1 MAGSI
6 AKAYVQVIP
15 SAEGIKGKLSG
26 VFGKEMP
33 SAGQSAGGIFGSN
46 LLGKVK
52 GLIATA
58 GLGKVLAEAI
68 QDGGAMEQ
76 SLGGIETLFKNSA
89 DTVIKNAEKAY
100 ITAGMSANTY
110 METVTSFSA
119 SLLQGLSGNTAKA
132 AKIADMAMTDM
143 SDNANKM
150 GTDMQSIQNAY
161 QGFAKQNYTMLD
173 NLKLGYGGTKTEMK
187 RLLKDAQKLSGVKYD
202 IKNLSD
208 VYSAIHVIQKEMG
221 ITGTTAKEA
230 SSTLQGSFAS
240 MKAAASDLMANLALG
255 RDIGPSLQAL
265 SSTVFTYLG
274 NLLPAIGQI
283 LKGIPDILV
292 EALSMAV
299 RGLNIAGDNAGAI
312 AQEGV
317 AIAIKLAEAVVSAAP
332 YLVESVFSIL
342 AALGQTILTTDWTQL
357 GVDMMTRLKESMDI
371 AAGEI
376 LGTDGNIIESVLG
389 AVRTGLPQVLEAGG
403 TIAMG
408 IADGI
413 AQNGPL
419 VLENGLSLLAELSTI
434 WTDNLPQMLTIGE
447 GVVNTL
453 LDGIISA
460 GPGLFQSAVDLCSN
474 FIVNLL
480 SNLPQILESGK
491 NILLK
496 LVEGIRIVFPQLLSS
511 AGDAIG
517 KLLSGL
523 AQNLPSILAAGFDL
537 ISELIVGIGNAYP
550 DILNAGGELVS
561 KLWDAI
567 KEVDWIQLGKD
578 IINGL
583 IKGLGQMNNA
593 LWEAAKSVAKSAL
606 NSIKK
611 ALGIASP
618 SKVMAAEVGRFIP
631 PGVAVGAKAN
641 TKPLTDAMD
650 YLADMTTDTL
660 KADLDVSHDV
670 IKMTG
675 PAVVPSNNITRRGDT
690 GSGDILDILEEF
702 ISRNVEAQNATIELL
717 RDILG
722 AVLGIHI
729 GDGDVFEAVERYK
742 RKQSVA
748 TGGAGW

>member
-46 LLGKVK
+46 LIGKIK
-52 GLIATA
+52 GVIAAA
-58 GLGKVLAEAI
+58 GIGKMFAEAI
-68 QDGGAMEQ
+68 QAGGAMEQ
-76 SLGGIETLFKNSA
+76 SLGGIETLFKGSA
-89 DTVIKNAEKAY
+89 DAVIKNAEQAY
-100 ITAGMSANTY
+100 KTAGMSANQY

-119 SLLQGLSGNTAKA
+119 SLLQGLSGDTAKA
-132 AKIADMAMTDM
+132 ADIADMAMTDM

-173 NLKLGYGGTKTEMK
+173 NLKLGYGGTKTEME

-202 IKNLSD
+202 ISNLSD
-208 VYSAIHVIQKEMG
+208 VYSAIHVIQEEMG

-240 MKAAASDLMANLALG
+240 MKAAASDLLANLTLG

-265 SSTVFTYLG
+265 SKTVFTYLG
-274 NLLPAIGQI
+274 NLLPAIGKI

-292 EALSMAV
+292 EALNMAV
-299 RGLNIAGDNAGAI
+299 QGLNIVGDNADAI

-317 AIAIKLAEAVVSAAP
+317 AIVIKLAEAILTALP
-332 YLVESVFSIL
+332 YLAESAFSII

-357 GVDMMTRLKESMDI
+357 GADMMARIKESMDL

-389 AVRTGLPQVLEAGG
+389 AIRTGLPQLLEAGG

-408 IADGI
+408 VAEGI
-413 AQNGPL
+413 ALNAPL
-419 VLENGLSLLAELSTI
+419 VLENGLSLLSELSTI
-434 WTDNLPQMLTIGE
+434 LTDSLPQLLTIGE

-453 LDGIISA
+453 LDGIVSA

-496 LVEGIRIVFPQLLSS
+496 LIEGIRIVFPQLLSS
-511 AGDAIG
+511 AGDAVG
-517 KLLSGL
+517 KLLSGI
-523 AQNLPSILAAGFDL
+523 ASNLPDILAAGFSL
-537 ISELIVGIGNAYP
+537 ISELILGIGEAAP
-550 DILNAGGELVS
+550 DIFNAIGELVNKIWNS
-561 KLWDAI
+561 I
-567 KEVDWIQLGKD
+567 IETDWLQLGKD

-583 IKGLGQMNNA
+583 IKGLGQMGNA

-660 KADLDVSHDV
+660 KADLDVSHDM

-675 PAVVPSNNITRRGDT
+675 PAVNPSGKVARGTD
-690 GSGDILDILEEF
+690 GGNGAILDVLEE
-702 ISRNVEAQNATIELL
+702 IVARNTQTQNAAIELL
-717 RDILG
+717 RDILE

-729 GDGDVFEAVERYK
+729 GDGEVFEAVERYK
-742 RKQSVA
+742 RKQTVA